1 MMLVLVCLL
10 AAFSSVASETHLLK
24 AKVTDIEGRPLE
36 GAKLFLYDSPVVRRP
51 ADFIS
56 SLSNRAG
63 QVQVQLPPGKF
74 WVVARYKVDGK
85 YGPLLPGDR
94 HSGEPFE
101 VDMTGQTVEADFAVA
116 DIREIGQKKRAGAT
130 EAVRLTGR
138 VLDAEGVPVLNSLV
152 FANRSKDITE
162 LPDFVSAWTGNDGR
176 FEVYVA
182 SDVTYYVGASRQFPI
197 KFQEG
202 SGRLIEIV
210 CGKIDIAMDINL
222 AVQ

>member
-10 AAFSSVASETHLLK
+10 AAFSSFASETHLLK
-24 AKVTDIEGRPLE
+24 ARVTDIEGRPLE

-101 VDMTGQTVEADFAVA
+101 VDMTGQTVEADFTVA

-138 VLDAEGVPVLNSLV
+138 VLDAQGVPVSNSLV

-176 FEVYVA
+176 FEVYVP
-182 SDVTYYVGASRQFPI
+182 SDTTYFVGASRQFPI
-197 KFQEG
+197 KYQEAP
-202 SGRLIEIV
+202 GRLIEIV